1 MAPMRRL
8 LLPLLALP
16 ALALSACGSDTAA
29 GAGAAAADC
38 AQPCVVMQDNEFAPR
53 DLTVRAG
60 QTVTWVNS
68 DPVVHDVANVDE
80 GEQPRSQLFGQGRTF
95 TFTPSRPGEIAYV
108 CTIHPGMEGTLT
120 VR

>member
-1 MAPMRRL
+1 VRRL
-8 LLPLLALP
+8 LPTLLALP
-16 ALALSACGSDTAA
+16 ALALAGCGSDDAAGGTAA
-29 GAGAAAADC
+29 VDC

-68 DPVVHDVANVDE
+68 DPVVHDVANVAE
-80 GEQPRSQLFGQGRTF
+80 GEEPRSELFGQDRTY
-95 TFTPSRPGEIAYV
+95 TFTPRRPGEIAYV

>member
-1 MAPMRRL
+1 MRRL
-8 LLPLLALP
+8 LPTLLALP
-16 ALALSACGSDTAA
+16 ALALAGCGSDDAA
-29 GAGAAAADC
+29 GGTAAADC

-60 QTVTWVNS
+60 QTVTWRNS
-68 DPVVHDVANVDE
+68 DPVVHDVANVEE
-80 GEQPRSQLFGQGRTF
+80 GEQPRSELFGQDGTFRFTARTPGRI
-95 TFTPSRPGEIAYV
+95 EYV

>member
-1 MAPMRRL
+1 MRRS

-16 ALALSACGSDTAA
+16 VLALGGCGSDDAA
-29 GAGAAAADC
+29 GGTVAAVDC
-38 AQPCVVMQDNEFAPR
+38 AEPCVVMQDNEFAPR
-53 DLTVRAG
+53 DLTVDAG
-60 QTVTWVNS
+60 QTVTWTNS
-68 DPVVHDVANVDE
+68 DPVVHDVANVEE

-95 TFTPSRPGEIAYV
+95 RWRATGPGRIAYV

>member
-1 MAPMRRL
+1 MSVVPRA
-8 LLPLLALP
+8 LLPLLAVP
-16 ALALSACGSDTAA
+16 ALALAGCGSEDASGGT
-29 GAGAAAADC
+29 AAADC

-80 GEQPRSQLFGQGRTF
+80 GAQPRSPLFGQDRTF
-95 TFTPSRPGEIAYV
+95 TFTPSRPGRIAYV